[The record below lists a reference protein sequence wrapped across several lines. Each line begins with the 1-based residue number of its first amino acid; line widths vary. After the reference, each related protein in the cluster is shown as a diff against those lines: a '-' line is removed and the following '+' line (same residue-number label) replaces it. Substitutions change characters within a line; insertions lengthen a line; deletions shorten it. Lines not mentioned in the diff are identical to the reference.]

1 MARRSKMTLVF
12 YALVALIIAGAVVFF
27 MGPRTPVNTEI
38 LFNSEA
44 IGEDIDAYLAREE
57 EKFGDLRPGLQK
69 QIVWA
74 YPNSKAKTPL
84 SIVYVHG
91 FSASSGEVRPL
102 PDIIAA
108 DLGANLYYTRLQGH
122 GRTGDAMGEATVQGW
137 LNDVTEAIEIGRRI
151 GEKVIL
157 IGTSTGGTLTTWAAA
172 KPRLAADVVGVVNIS
187 PNYGVQGFGASML
200 TIPWARQLVELIA
213 GKRYAFEPANDL
225 HRHNWTYEYP
235 SSALLPMAELVKL
248 SNKAEIHNIQIPAL
262 FIYSEKDAIVR
273 PDITKLIAE
282 KWGAKTE
289 TVLIENSDDPN
300 QHVIAG
306 DALSPSTTQEM
317 ATVITGWINRL

>member
-1 MARRSKMTLVF
+1 MARRSKVTLFFYVF
-12 YALVALIIAGAVVFF
+12 IALIIAGTIAFF
-27 MGPRTPVNTEI
+27 MGPRTDVNTKI

-44 IGEDIDAYLAREE
+44 IGEDLDVYLAREE
-57 EKFGDLRPGLQK
+57 EKFGDIRPGLQK

-84 SIVYVHG
+84 SIIYVHG

-102 PDIIAA
+102 PDIIAGN
-108 DLGANLYYTRLQGH
+108 LGANLYYTRLTGH
-122 GRTGDAMGEATVQGW
+122 GRTGDAMGEATVQDW
-137 LNDVTEAIEIGRRI
+137 LDDIVEAVEIGRRI

-157 IGTSTGGTLTTWAAA
+157 IGTSTGGTLTTWVAA
-172 KPRLAADVVGVVNIS
+172 KPRLAADVAGIVNIS

-200 TIPWARQLVELIA
+200 TMPWARHLVELIA
-213 GKRYAFEPANDL
+213 GKRYAFEPANEL
-225 HRHNWTYEYP
+225 HRQNWTYEYP

-262 FIYSEKDAIVR
+262 FIYSEKDAVVR
-273 PDITKLIAE
+273 PDMTRMIAE

-289 TVLIENSDDPN
+289 TVLVENSGDPN
-300 QHVIAG
+300 HHVIAG
-306 DALSPSTTQEM
+306 DALSPSTTQDM
-317 ATVITGWINRL
+317 AKAITDWINQL

>member
-1 MARRSKMTLVF
+1 MARRSKVTLVL
-12 YALVALIIAGAVVFF
+12 YALVALIVAGAIAFF
-27 MGPRTPVNTEI
+27 MGPRTPVNTKI
-38 LFNSEA
+38 VFNAAA
-44 IGEDIDAYLAREE
+44 IGDDIDAYLARQEE
-57 EKFGDLRPGLQK
+57 NFDDIRSGLQK

-84 SIVYVHG
+84 SIIYLHG

-108 DLGANLYYTRLQGH
+108 NLGANLYYTRLTGH
-122 GRTGDAMGEATVQGW
+122 GRTGDAMGEATVQYW
-137 LNDVTEAIEIGRRI
+137 LNDIVEAVEIGRRI

-200 TIPWARQLVELIA
+200 TMPWARQLVELIA
-213 GKRYAFEPANDL
+213 GKRYAFEPANEL
-225 HRHNWTYEYP
+225 HRHNWTHEYP

-262 FIYSEKDAIVR
+262 FIYSEKDAVVR
-273 PDITKLIAE
+273 PDITKAIAE

-289 TVLIENSDDPN
+289 TVLVENSGDPN
-300 QHVIAG
+300 HHVIAG
-306 DALSPSTTQEM
+306 DALSPSTTQEI
-317 ATVITGWINRL
+317 ATLITGWINGL